1 MIWLVRIHPPVRF
14 GGTELASAVALAG
27 TAELHVWNL
36 FSPSPSAYEQVPVT
50 PYQLRY
56 LHLTSTST
64 ATTDRHH
71 FSPHAV
77 PYCYVYQYYPRTLA
91 CLLSSYLPALI
102 STSSSIT
109 AAHSQPNSIPRRLGK
124 HQNDC
129 TLQDKPAYSEPLPV
143 ANMAS
148 EHNPFRRKSASTSL
162 SISTPQPVST
172 SAFLE
177 SITSG
182 ISRQNGPPPP
192 EARPAKP
199 KVVKKVRVL
208 SPPPSSPSS
217 PESVHSRGFGRQ
229 NDSSDED
236 SHDEDDQ
243 FSKRFPELPGGLP
256 EAAPLRIANA
266 SNTPDNPFGKTL
278 QDLEGLTDVKPSS
291 GGSTKAMDVNAFKM
305 LLLTG
310 QAGAGTPPPQTSVS
324 QGDKAPGA
332 SHAAPEPEIPRTS
345 QDMADRGVDDQ
356 RSLLAHSP
364 SVKKK
369 PPPPSSRH
377 GRKISVQ
384 TSGRPHISSETAS
397 PISPSDVNKPLPPAP
412 SSHGGDDTEDVFARE
427 AAGKVP
433 EQDSPTPSSI
443 PTPALPATGKRPTPA
458 PPPRRGHAR
467 SQSLTAN
474 AGVNAPSVPSYEA
487 DTPPRSSLES
497 QRSRSESFRSINAP
511 APPPPR
517 RPHASHRQSFQLAS
531 PSSGSFYG
539 ASPAPSDIDTSIHA
553 TEHTPPKTSPPPPPP
568 ARNTSIRRPPS
579 VRSIEAPSRKISG
592 GKENAPP
599 PPPPP
604 PRQRGSSRGSMDG
617 YGMRRTSID
626 STRAMGSNVP
636 EEPTAE
642 DDAQQEYDA
651 AKSGK
656 GADILADLDALQRE
670 VDALRAAQ
678 GK

>member
-1 MIWLVRIHPPVRF
+1 
-14 GGTELASAVALAG
+14 
-27 TAELHVWNL
+27 
-36 FSPSPSAYEQVPVT
+36 
-50 PYQLRY
+50 
-56 LHLTSTST
+56 
-64 ATTDRHH
+64 
-71 FSPHAV
+71 
-77 PYCYVYQYYPRTLA
+77 
-91 CLLSSYLPALI
+91 
-102 STSSSIT
+102 
-109 AAHSQPNSIPRRLGK
+109 
-124 HQNDC
+124 
-129 TLQDKPAYSEPLPV
+129 
-143 ANMAS
+143 MAS
-148 EHNPFRRKSASTSL
+148 EHNPFRKKSASTSL
-162 SISTPQPVST
+162 SSSTTQPVTT

-182 ISRQNGPPPP
+182 ISRQNVPPPP
-192 EARPAKP
+192 EPRPVKQ

-229 NDSSDED
+229 DDSSDDD
-236 SHDEDDQ
+236 SQDDDDQ

-266 SNTPDNPFGKTL
+266 SGTPDNPFGKTL
-278 QDLEGLTDVKPSS
+278 QDLEGLTERKPSPGAAGKS
-291 GGSTKAMDVNAFKM
+291 MDVNAFKM

-310 QAGAGTPPPQTSVS
+310 QAGAGTPPPQRPQS
-324 QGDKAPGA
+324 QSQQDKVIGLPNDA
-332 SHAAPEPEIPRTS
+332 SYAAPELDTPRTS
-345 QDMADRGVDDQ
+345 QEIADDRAEDQ
-356 RSLLAHSP
+356 RSLLTSP
-364 SVKKK
+364 TAAKKK

-384 TSGRPHISSETAS
+384 TPQRPHISSETAS

-412 SSHGGDDTEDVFARE
+412 SGHGMNDVEDVFARE

-433 EQDSPTPSSI
+433 EQDSPTPNTT
-443 PTPALPATGKRPTPA
+443 PTPALPGSGKKPTPA

-467 SQSLTAN
+467 SQSLTAS
-474 AGVNAPSVPSYEA
+474 AGVNAPSTANYEA

-497 QRSRSESFRSINAP
+497 QRSRSESFRGINAP

-531 PSSGSFYG
+531 PSNAFFNG
-539 ASPAPSDIDTSIHA
+539 ASPALSDVENPLHA
-553 TEHTPPKTSPPPPPP
+553 GGSTPPKISPPPPPP
-568 ARNTSIRRPPS
+568 ARNTSTRRPPS
-579 VRSIEAPSRKISG
+579 LRSIEAPSRKLSG
-592 GKENAPP
+592 GKENGA

-617 YGMRRTSID
+617 YGTRRTSID

-636 EEPTAE
+636 EEPAAE
-642 DDAQQEYDA
+642 DNAQDYAAADA
-651 AKSGK
+651 GK
-656 GADILADLDALQRE
+656 AADILADLDALQRE